1 MKTIIKLLFS
11 LMLMSSCKAQ
21 TIDISQQNGN
31 NATGAYYKDTQNLLN
46 TFEGTY
52 LYSEGTTSLKFILRK
67 QVMSSPANNR
77 FHEDLLVGEYQYIE
91 NGVEK
96 SNTLSNLNVSYSNG
110 WKYGIDG
117 NTVLVQGDPGCQ
129 DCLPNE
135 KALRLGIVEE
145 STNNSGFLIVRKTNV
160 AGQEAI
166 EVRIVWDALKT
177 VGVNSPAS
185 IEPTIPGELFV
196 LLKQ

>member
-1 MKTIIKLLFS
+1 MKTTIKLLFV
-11 LMLMSSCKAQ
+11 LLLTSSCKAQ
-21 TIDISQQNGN
+21 TIDISQQNGE
-31 NATGAYYKDTQNLLN
+31 NATGVYYKDIQNLLN

-52 LYSEGTTSLKFILRK
+52 LYSEGTASLKIIFRK

-77 FHEDLLVGEYQYIE
+77 FREDLLVGEYQYIE
-91 NGVEK
+91 NGIEK
-96 SNTLSNLNVSYSNG
+96 SNTLSNLNIFHSNG
-110 WKYGIDG
+110 WKYSIDG

-166 EVRIVWDALKT
+166 EVRIIWDALKT
-177 VGVNSPAS
+177 VGANNPAP